1 MGGMHDWWTVELA
14 RERNAQMLAEA
25 EERRMAAGT
34 SARASLL
41 ARARARMARKLFG
54 FAVTLERE
62 ETWRAVWERLEAP
75 RHP

>member
-1 MGGMHDWWTVELA
+1 MHDWLTVELA

-25 EERRMAAGT
+25 GERRLAAGAADGT
-34 SARASLL
+34 SPL
-41 ARARARMARKLFG
+41 ARARARAARKLFG
-54 FAVTLERE
+54 FAVALERD